1 MRKKTFMVEVLHEV
15 TPLDLV
21 ASQQELAL
29 ETQQWMTEF
38 AQIVGEEEKTTNP
51 KFTGIKVY
59 KGDRTRYD
67 RIVKM
72 KIMGLTC
79 REIAAIERCSPN
91 TVTAIMQLEEGSKTA
106 EQYRGETAVELATA
120 VKLTIGRIKELLAD
134 DGRMAAAGPRDLAYL
149 LKELTEKKELLS
161 GGATHRG
168 EQVDKAETDK
178 MDAMK
183 HAQQAKE
190 LLEGELIEAEVISE
204 KDEVTGEKGGEH
216 EQEG

>member
-1 MRKKTFMVEVLHEV
+1 MKKTFLVEVLKEA
-15 TPLDLV
+15 TPLDLA

-29 ETQQWMTEF
+29 ETRQWMEEF
-38 AQIVGEEEKTTNP
+38 AQIVGEEQKSSNP
-51 KFTGIKVY
+51 KFTGMKVY

-72 KIMGLTC
+72 KTMGLTC

-106 EQYRGETAVELATA
+106 EVYRGETAVELATA

-134 DGRMAAAGPRDLAYL
+134 DGRMAEAGPRDLAYL

-168 EQVDKAETDK
+168 EVKDTAEKDK
-178 MDAMK
+178 MTAMK
-183 HAQQAKE
+183 HAEQAAE
-190 LLEGELIEAEVISE
+190 LLNTDASE
-204 KDEVTGEKGGEH
+204 DAVLVDTEINGGTL
-216 EQEG
+216 